1 MADNKHIK
9 TVLKKRADLLK
20 IAEKKTEIS
29 GKQIDGLGFLLSEE
43 RYAIDSTYVS
53 EVVPLKDLTPLP
65 CTPAFVIGIINVRG
79 KILSV
84 IDLKEFFNL
93 ATKGIS
99 NLNRVIVV
107 KHNDIELGIL
117 ADEISGNTIINIDQ
131 LQTNVSTISE
141 ANKNFIIGVTVD
153 RLIVLDVRELLLSD
167 RIIIDE
173 EVDG

>member
-20 IAEKKTEIS
+20 VTEKKTEIS
-29 GKQIDGLGFLLSEE
+29 SKQIDGLEFLLSEE

-53 EVVPLKDLTPLP
+53 EVVPLKELTPLP

-84 IDLKEFFNL
+84 INLKEFFDL
-93 ATKGIS
+93 TIKGIS

-107 KHNDIELGIL
+107 KHRDIELGIL
-117 ADEISGNTIINIDQ
+117 ADEISGNTIINIDK
-131 LQTNVSTISE
+131 LQTKVSTISE
-141 ANKNFIIGVTVD
+141 ANKKFIIGVTD
-153 RLIVLDVRELLLSD
+153 ERLIVLDVRELLLSD

-173 EVDG
+173 EVVG